1 MEKCNVHNCD
11 IYGAIN
17 MIKSR
22 YASVVLF
29 AINEERMTFGTLLT
43 EFDYLS
49 ANQLTRTLKQ
59 LEDNKLIYHQD
70 KLYQLTSAGT
80 SLVPILQ
87 TLEKWHDNNYK

>member
-17 MIKSR
+17 LIKSR

-29 AINEERMTFGTLLT
+29 AINENKLTFSQLLA

-49 ANQLTRTLKQ
+49 PVQLTRTLNQ
-59 LEDNKLIYHQD
+59 LEQNNLIKHYNKSYSLTNAGKELI
-70 KLYQLTSAGT
+70 
-80 SLVPILQ
+80 PILN
-87 TLEKWHDNNYK
+87 TLEDWHDKHY